1 MWWFQLL
8 MPEIRSN
15 YSYRVYYYIRAYL
28 HGDVEAEE
36 VLKPF
41 DEMKQALIKRNSE
54 HLAEVLIQ
62 EGMDMIVSGQVGL
75 GSEPMSSLA
84 EFTLLFDELLQY
96 RACELATL
104 MIAWEIQ
111 WKTFRSHSENGT
123 HDLATKWTLFSLTH
137 TLPLPYSVYPME
149 NVRERILIKAIEA
162 DFKAF
167 GVEGLDLRLI
177 AHKGIKDCGIMR
189 YSFIEYARKSKLFIE
204 SQKDKKMENKDKNL
218 RCHFCKEM
226 GHKKIDCFELR
237 RQEELDSNEPL
248 AKRQKTSDEFDED

>member
-1 MWWFQLL
+1 

-41 DEMKQALIKRNSE
+41 DEMKQALIKKNSE

-62 EGMDMIVSGQVGL
+62 EGIDLLVLGQTGL

-84 EFTLLFDELLQY
+84 EFRFLFDELLQY
-96 RACELATL
+96 DSFELATL
-104 MIAWEIQ
+104 MIAWDIQ
-111 WKTFRSHSENGT
+111 WETHRSQSENFT
-123 HDLATKWTLFSLTH
+123 LDLVTKWTLFSLTH
-137 TLPLPYSVYPME
+137 TLPSPFFMYPME
-149 NVRERILIKAIEA
+149 NVRESVLREA
-162 DFKAF
+162 TELDFKF
-167 GVEGLDLRLI
+167 VGIKKLDLRLI
-177 AHKGIKDCGIMR
+177 AHKGIKDCGIVR
-189 YSFIEYARKSKLFIE
+189 YSLIELERGSKLFLE

-218 RCHFCKEM
+218 RCHFCKKM
-226 GHKKIDCFELR
+226 GHKKIDCSDLR

-248 AKRQKTSDEFDED
+248 VKRQKIRNGSDEE